1 MRTSQNK
8 TKHQQGREMTPAL
21 IHALNHPARRQILRQ
36 LGGQGTERSPSEMA
50 NVAPFSLPGLSF
62 HARVLCELQVT
73 RATRTQQVRGSL
85 EHFYAS
91 NVSDNELVAAILLET
106 EGEDSAPR
114 KR

>member
-1 MRTSQNK
+1 
-8 TKHQQGREMTPAL
+8 MTPAL

-36 LGGQGTERSPSEMA
+36 LGDPELERSPSEMA
-50 NVAPFSLPGLSF
+50 EAASFSLSGISF

-73 RATRTQQVRGSL
+73 RCTRTQPVRGAL

-91 NVSDNELVAAILLET
+91 NVSDNELVSAILLET
-106 EGEDSAPR
+106 ENEDRNLR